1 MKKLA
6 FIALAAFAL
15 FSCNKEEVI
24 IVENE
29 AQPQQLKYVFNVA
42 DKPSFDADTKAV
54 KTSWEE
60 GDLIYIVFDDA
71 TPSEWNRFLIL
82 KYNASGT
89 WEPLQEP
96 AEGYKPKETGGT
108 LDAIYYER
116 PKDEVILTHNTENTV
131 VIDASASAGQYLCL
145 NVNNVKYTIQDGVLK
160 ASISLDFDEN
170 EQMTYVQF
178 RVTGLDED
186 SKWYFSTKTPKND
199 NNVFELGYPTWWSG
213 QFSFM
218 MEDYK
223 GGVPMGKRDD
233 GFYIY
238 LSVKQQ
244 TDPITITLSK
254 RNAENTAW
262 DTYYKTF
269 SKTISGKCAAVTFKG
284 PQFGDDGYPTNGWDK
299 AGYIAGHAYVE
310 MGDGLKWATMNVGAT
325 NPEDYGDYFAWG
337 ETEPYYKSFGEEDVL
352 ICKEGKSSGYAWESY
367 FDNPTGDGVSFMTY
381 YINGGKT
388 VLESG
393 NDAAT
398 VNWGSKWRMP
408 TNAEWVALRN
418 TDNFTWEWTDD
429 YNDTGVAG
437 RIVTSK
443 IEGYVGNSI
452 FIPAA
457 GEIEGMYRSR
467 TGYCGNYWSS
477 SLYTDH
483 SSVAYLS
490 DFTKN
495 RVEGTLYDRFYGLSV
510 RAVAD

>member
-24 IVENE
+24 VENE
-29 AQPQQLKYVFNVA
+29 AQPQQPKYVFNVA

-60 GDLIYIVFDDA
+60 GDKIYIVFDDVL
-71 TPSEWNRFLIL
+71 PSEWDRFLIL
-82 KYNASGT
+82 EYKASGK

-108 LDAIYYER
+108 LDAIFYER
-116 PKDEVILTHNTENTV
+116 PKDDLILTHNTENTV
-131 VIDASASAGQYLCL
+131 FIDASASAGQYLCL
-145 NVNNVKYTIQDGVLK
+145 NDNNVKYTIQDGVLK

-170 EQMTYVQF
+170 EQQTYVQF
-178 RVTGLDED
+178 RVTGLDD
-186 SKWYFSTKTPKND
+186 NSKWYFSTKTPKND
-199 NNVFELGYPTWWSG
+199 NNIFDLSYPAWWSG

-223 GGVPMGKRDD
+223 GGVLMGKRDD

-254 RNAENTAW
+254 RNAEDTGW

-299 AGYIAGHAYVE
+299 VGYIAGHPYVD
-310 MGDGLKWATMNVGAT
+310 MGDGHKWATMNVGANSET
-325 NPEDYGDYFAWG
+325 DYGDYFAWG
-337 ETEPYYKSFGEEDVL
+337 EVETKSIYSNDTYAFGNEA
-352 ICKEGKSSGYAWESY
+352 YAYSKY
-367 FDNPTGDGVSFMTY
+367 NKTDGL
-381 YINGGKT
+381 T
-388 VLESG
+388 VLEYTD
-393 NDAAT
+393 DAAR
-398 VNWGSKWRMP
+398 VNWKGTWRIP
-408 TNAEWVALRN
+408 KKEDWEWLIEN
-418 TDNFTWEWTDD
+418 TDQDWKTD
-429 YNDTGVAG
+429 YNESGKNG
-437 RIVTSK
+437 WLFTSK
-443 IEGYVGNSI
+443 VSGYEDKSI
-452 FIPAA
+452 FIPVA
-457 GEIEGMYRSR
+457 GQRAEEKVVFSSY
-467 TGYCGNYWSS
+467 GYYWSS
-477 SLYTDH
+477 
-483 SSVAYLS
+483 
-490 DFTKN
+490 
-495 RVEGTLYDRFYGLSV
+495 TLYSNYPESAFGLLLLPPGISNLSIDSNDFENRPFGETI